1 MNSSDLFSQ
10 LDSFYSNINISGDNE
25 VKDFGSGPENITDN
39 KTYPCGFNTTGWLLL
54 EPLCSTRYDS
64 FLVLFIVAF
73 LLGITTLFTIF
84 GNFMVLLALYRYKG
98 LRTLSNCLIGNLAI
112 SDFLLSITVLPIS
125 ASYDVLGYWIFGS
138 VTCTLWL
145 CLDVLYCTASIWG
158 LCTIAVDRYTATV
171 YPIWY
176 QTQDTSKRAVFYI
189 IFVWVFSIIISI
201 APFIGWRHIIPTFF
215 QFNDIIK
222 AHDCILFMTESYVL
236 YSAFGSFII
245 PMFLMFFIYVR
256 IFMEL
261 RKRSK
266 ARQAKVQ
273 VHTQQQQQQQQ
284 ANNKEQLPLPSP
296 QVEESFEMHSL
307 NQATNGNMWQGDN
320 QMGGQL
326 LSTETDESVPTDE
339 DHAEKGTT
347 LVLSTESDTA
357 SNTKGSLQPLQ
368 CATET
373 TDSER
378 ELLMVTS
385 TSYSDSEKENRTV
398 QPAADSLPTAK
409 TTDSMASKA
418 TKNIRQ
424 RALNII
430 NEFSKSGDSK
440 SRKGKHRVHNLQKMP
455 EKPTKAS
462 MMNANQKRR
471 FELREQRA
479 TKRMALIMAI
489 FCLCWIPFT
498 LMYVIRSFCSSCGIN
513 PHVQSFIIWLGYVNS
528 TLNPLLY
535 TIFNEDFRKAFIH
548 IILCHKVTAKSW
560 SLRAFFFSFF
570 FLMFYICKQKYC
582 NFPPGYLD

>member
-1 MNSSDLFSQ
+1 MNSSKPFSQ
-10 LDSFYSNINISGDNE
+10 LDSLYSNISTDTDLDIP
-25 VKDFGSGPENITDN
+25 PENEIDI
-39 KTYPCGFNTTGWLLL
+39 KIYPCGLNATGWHLL
-54 EPLCSTRYDS
+54 EPVCSARHDS
-64 FLVLFIVAF
+64 FLILFIVAF
-73 LLGITTLFTIF
+73 LLGATTLFTIF
-84 GNFMVLLALYRYKG
+84 GNFMVLFALYRYKG

-112 SDFLLSITVLPIS
+112 SDFLLSATVLPIS
-125 ASYDVLGYWIFGS
+125 ASYDVLGYWIFGH
-138 VTCTLWL
+138 VTCNLWL
-145 CLDVLYCTASIWG
+145 CSDVLYCTASIWG

-189 IFVWVFSIIISI
+189 IFVWVFSIIICI
-201 APFIGWRHIIPTFF
+201 APFIGWPHIIPNFF
-215 QFNDIIK
+215 RFNNELK
-222 AHDCILFMTESYVL
+222 VYDCILFMTQSYVL

-261 RKRSK
+261 KKRSK

-273 VHTQQQQQQQQ
+273 VHTQQQQLQTD
-284 ANNKEQLPLPSP
+284 NIEQPPLSSS
-296 QVEESFEMHSL
+296 QGEESFEMHSL
-307 NQATNGNMWQGDN
+307 NQATNGNMWQKEN
-320 QMGGQL
+320 QMKGQL
-326 LSTETDESVPTDE
+326 LSTETDESIPTDE
-339 DHAEKGTT
+339 DRAEKGTT

-385 TSYSDSEKENRTV
+385 TSYSDSEKENRTT
-398 QPAADSLPTAK
+398 QPAADNISTTKP
-409 TTDSMASKA
+409 TDSITSKS

-462 MMNANQKRR
+462 MMNANLKRR

-498 LMYVIRSFCSSCGIN
+498 LMYMIRSFCGDKCGIN
-513 PHVQSFIIWLGYVNS
+513 PHVQAFIIWLGYVNS
-528 TLNPLLY
+528 TLNPILY

-548 IILCHKVTAKSW
+548 IMLCHKVNAKS
-560 SLRAFFFSFF
+560 
-570 FLMFYICKQKYC
+570 
-582 NFPPGYLD
+582 